1 MLMITTTTT
10 DRTIIVIGNRLAMIA
25 GKLMKT
31 MIGKSHHRSIL
42 KATTTTSMSLQTSTN
57 IPITQMTL
65 KMATC
70 ALLMKS
76 IPTLDIMMI
85 IRIGTDDMSDMSV
98 PLQFLFWKSI
108 LCESSR

>member
-1 MLMITTTTT
+1 MLTTATMTT
-10 DRTIIVIGNRLAMIA
+10 DLTVMVIGNPLITIA
-25 GKLMKT
+25 GKPMKT

-42 KATTTTSMSLQTSTN
+42 KATTTTSMSLQTSMN
-57 IPITQMTL
+57 IPMTQMTL

-85 IRIGTDDMSDMSV
+85 IRIGMDDMSDMSV
-98 PLQFLFWKSI
+98 PLQFPFWKSI

>member
-42 KATTTTSMSLQTSTN
+42 KATMIISMSPQTSMNTLMTQT
-57 IPITQMTL
+57 TL

-70 ALLMKS
+70 VLRMKS

-98 PLQFLFWKSI
+98 PLQFSFWKSI
-108 LCESSR
+108 PCESSR

>member
-42 KATTTTSMSLQTSTN
+42 KATTIISMSPQTSMNTLMTQT
-57 IPITQMTL
+57 TL

-70 ALLMKS
+70 VLRMKS

-85 IRIGTDDMSDMSV
+85 IRIGTGDMSDMGV
-98 PLQFLFWKSI
+98 PLQFLF
-108 LCESSR
+108 

>member
-1 MLMITTTTT
+1 MLMITTTTI
-10 DRTIIVIGNRLAMIA
+10 DRTIMMIGNRLITIA

-31 MIGKSHHRSIL
+31 MIGKSHHRSII
-42 KATTTTSMSLQTSTN
+42 KAMTIINMSPLTSMNTLMTQT
-57 IPITQMTL
+57 TL

-70 ALLMKS
+70 VLRMKS

-85 IRIGTDDMSDMSV
+85 IRIGTGDMSDMSV
-98 PLQFLFWKSI
+98 PLQFPFWKSI